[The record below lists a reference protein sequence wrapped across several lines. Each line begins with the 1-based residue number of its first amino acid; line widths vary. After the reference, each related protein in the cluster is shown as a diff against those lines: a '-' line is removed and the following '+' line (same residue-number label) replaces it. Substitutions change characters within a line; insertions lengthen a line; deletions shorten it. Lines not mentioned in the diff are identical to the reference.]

1 MELPS
6 LKEMLEAGVHFGHQ
20 TRGWNPKMRKF
31 ILSEH
36 NGIHVINLKKT
47 RETLEAAEK
56 VVRKV
61 AEAGKQ
67 VLFGGTKVTSRKVI
81 QDVAGATG
89 QFYVTKR
96 WLGGMLTNYQTVR
109 QSIRKLEKIE
119 KMAKD
124 GTYNELTKKEVL
136 QLEKDR
142 MGLAEVFDGIRSL
155 KGLPSLIVITDVKYE
170 HLAIREARKL
180 RIPIIALCDTNV
192 DPELVEYPVPAND
205 DAVKSLSLILDYLTQ
220 SLLTK
225 KQAKDQAAEGI
236 ELAQQE
242 A

>member
-1 MELPS
+1 MQLPS

-20 TRGWNPKMRKF
+20 TRRWNPKMRKF

-47 RETLEAAEK
+47 QENLEAAEK

-61 AEAGKQ
+61 ADAGKQ
-67 VLFGGTKVTSRKVI
+67 VLFVGTKVTSRKVV
-81 QDVAGATG
+81 QDTAEKTG

-124 GTYNELTKKEVL
+124 GTFEELTKKEVL
-136 QLEKDR
+136 QLNKER
-142 MGLAEVFDGIRSL
+142 QGLEEVFNGIRNL

-170 HLAIREARKL
+170 HLAIREAKKL

-192 DPELVEYPVPAND
+192 DPDLVEYAVPAND
-205 DAVKSLSLILDYLTQ
+205 DAVKSVTLVLDYLTQ
-220 SLLTK
+220 SLVSK
-225 KQAKDQAAEGI
+225 KTAKDSMDQSV
-236 ELAQQE
+236 ELAEQE